1 MSTYQFGSTSLARL
15 GTCDPRLQVVMKAAI
30 AQGLIDMTVT
40 EGHRD
45 QETQDKYF
53 SQGKSRIKFPHGKHN
68 SFPSRAVD
76 VAPFVGGELSYDQ
89 RHCCYMAGLI
99 MGIARTLGI
108 KLRWGGN
115 WDQDGE
121 PVTDQDFQDL
131 VHFEL
136 VEEGA

>member
-1 MSTYQFGSTSLARL
+1 MSKYKFGSSSLARL
-15 GTCDPRLQVVMKAAI
+15 ETCDPQLQLVMRAAI
-30 AQGLIDMTVT
+30 AQGIMDMTVT

-45 QETQDKYF
+45 QETQDRYF
-53 SQGKSRIKFPHGKHN
+53 AEKKSRLKFPNGKHN
-68 SFPSRAVD
+68 TYPSKAVD
-76 VAPFVGGELSYDQ
+76 VAPFVGGKLSYDA
-89 RHCCYMAGLI
+89 RHCCHMAGIIL
-99 MGIARTLGI
+99 GIAASLGV

-136 VEEGA
+136 VGE

>member
-1 MSTYQFGSTSLARL
+1 MSTYSFGSSSMARL

-30 AQGLIDMTVT
+30 AQGIMDMTVT

-45 QETQDKYF
+45 QETQDRYF
-53 SQGKSRIKFPHGKHN
+53 REGKSRVQFPHGKHN
-68 SFPSRAVD
+68 SYPAKAVD
-76 VAPFVGGELSYDQ
+76 VAPFVGGKLSYDQ
-89 RHCCYMAGLI
+89 RHCCHMAGVIL
-99 MGIARTLGI
+99 GIAASLGVGI
-108 KLRWGGN
+108 RWGGN

-136 VEEGA
+136 VGE

>member
-1 MSTYQFGSTSLARL
+1 MSKYKFGSTSLARL
-15 GTCDPRLQVVMKAAI
+15 ESCDPKLQVIMRAAI

-45 QETQDKYF
+45 QETQDRYF
-53 SQGKSRIKFPHGKHN
+53 REGKSRVQFPNGKHN
-68 SFPSRAVD
+68 SRPSRAVD
-76 VAPFVGGELSYDQ
+76 IAPYINGKLSYDQ

-99 MGIARTLGI
+99 MGIARSLGV

-121 PVTDQDFQDL
+121 IVTDQAFQDL

-136 VEEGA
+136 VEGE

>member
-1 MSTYQFGSTSLARL
+1 MRYKFGSTSLARL
-15 GTCDPRLQVVMKAAI
+15 ATCDPRLQVVMRAAI
-30 AQGLIDMTVT
+30 AQGLMDMTVT

-45 QETQDKYF
+45 QATQDKYF
-53 SQGKSRIKFPHGKHN
+53 NEGKSRVQFPNSKHN
-68 SFPSRAVD
+68 TMPSRAVD
-76 VAPFVGGELSYDQ
+76 VAPYVNGNLSYDQ
-89 RHCCYMAGLI
+89 RHCCHLAGIIL
-99 MGIARTLGI
+99 GIAASLGV

-136 VEEGA
+136 VGDER

>member
-1 MSTYQFGSTSLARL
+1 MGKYQFGSASLARL
-15 GTCDPRLQVVMKAAI
+15 NTCDPRLQVVMKASI
-30 AQGLIDMTVT
+30 AQGIMDMTVT

-45 QETQDKYF
+45 QATQDRYF
-53 SQGKSRIKFPHGKHN
+53 SEGKSRIKFPDGKHN
-68 SFPSRAVD
+68 SYPSKAVD
-76 VAPFVGGELSYDQ
+76 VAPFVGGKLSYDQ
-89 RHCCYMAGLI
+89 RHCCHMAGLI
-99 MGIARTLGI
+99 LGIAASLGI

-136 VEEGA
+136 VGE